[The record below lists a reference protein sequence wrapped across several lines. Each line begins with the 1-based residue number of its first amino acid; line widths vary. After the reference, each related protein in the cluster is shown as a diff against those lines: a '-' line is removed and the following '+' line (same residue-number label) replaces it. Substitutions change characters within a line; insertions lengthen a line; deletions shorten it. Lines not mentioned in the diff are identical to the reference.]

1 MANYKI
7 VFSPT
12 GGTEKVSAI
21 LCAAMGGCWEEID
34 LCCDIEPKNLE
45 AGDICLISMPSY
57 GGRMPAVAMER
68 VKRISGNGAKAVL
81 VCVYGNRAW
90 EDSLTELQDALD
102 EKGFNCVGAVAAVAE
117 HSVFRQFGAGRPD
130 QEDTAQLKDFAAKL
144 NEKLSAKE
152 FAPLLLEGSHGSYK
166 ELKPNPMKPRGN
178 DNCGGCGLCAR
189 KCPVGAIDANNPRET
204 NADIC
209 ISCMRCVAICPN
221 HARDFDPVFMAQKAE
236 EMAERLGG
244 HKENHLYL

>member
-21 LCAAMGGCWEEID
+21 LCAAMGGDWQEID
-34 LCCDIEPKNLE
+34 LCCDIEPMELKAE
-45 AGDICLISMPSY
+45 DVCLVAMPSY
-57 GGRMPAVAMER
+57 GGRMPGLAMER
-68 VKRISGNGAKAVL
+68 VKRITGKGAKAVL

-90 EDSLTELQDALD
+90 EDSLTELQDALE
-102 EKGFNCVGAVAAVAE
+102 EKGFVCVGAVAAVAE

-130 QEDTAQLKDFAAKL
+130 GEDAEQLKAFAAKL
-144 NEKLSAKE
+144 SEKLGAAE
-152 FAPLLLEGSHGSYK
+152 FAPLVLEGSHGTYK
-166 ELKPNPMKPRGN
+166 ELKPNPMKPKGN
-178 DNCGGCGLCAR
+178 ENCGGCGLCAE
-189 KCPVGAIDANNPRET
+189 KCPAAAINPGNPRET
-204 NADIC
+204 NADLC

-221 HARDFDPVFMAQKAE
+221 HARDFDPVFMAQKSE

-244 HKENHLYL
+244 HKENYLYL